1 MEEITGTL
9 PRLLMHMVKN
19 GLSNGV
25 DYGWPM
31 AHLTR
36 GEMSHSTASAQL
48 RCILT
53 ISSVEGLFV
62 FCGCCKKQD
71 MILCIFPTA

>member
-19 GLSNGV
+19 GLSNDV
-25 DYGWPM
+25 DYGWSL

-36 GEMSHSTASAQL
+36 GEMSHSTASAQ
-48 RCILT
+48 
-53 ISSVEGLFV
+53 F
-62 FCGCCKKQD
+62 
-71 MILCIFPTA
+71 LCI